1 MKLKTIDIL
10 VRKYNNSAVLEKGL
24 METTNNVSTPS
35 TGVGT
40 TSFSGD
46 ILNMTDP
53 DYAREAFHQ
62 EAWVEFDIL
71 SLSLVGNGLVALL
84 ALLYFYCMRMNDKG
98 YFSHKKIRHPKDT
111 PLDLPGGLVSWV
123 PALLSM
129 SEEDVLRYAGFD
141 AVMLLRVYATALYIC
156 AIMSLYGVIV
166 IVPTNITGG
175 QSYSD
180 AATSINSF
188 NQLSMSN
195 IQHYDSRMW
204 VHGVGV
210 YLITGLTCCL
220 LYRDFGEYRTL
231 RHDFLRRKQPHL
243 RTILVEGIPTHLRSN
258 DQLLAY
264 FSALYPGAVS
274 SVYVPHDLSYLR
286 SLINQREDVVGKL
299 ELSLMRKNVAG
310 EGQFHKT
317 GFLGCGPK
325 VESIPVFEE
334 RLKHLNAVITR
345 EQSRYDM
352 GAHAGEGGAG
362 GWGVMA
368 PPRNRLLNDK
378 EKDEI
383 EPPPTRD
390 IWPSLTSELA
400 AVGVGIDSNGAG
412 PIERSILNR
421 GCFNEPNGGGQVQG
435 ASPHFGSI
443 SGVLKGGSEW
453 LQRFTKRKRSREQQ
467 ADAPSGPLTD
477 NEVRHLE
484 SAPLMGWRDGGND
497 ECNEES
503 STVAAE
509 AEKKGHHS
517 NDSVAMQMK
526 YGSAASRRGE
536 EEEGAWNNN
545 TVESPSKKV
554 KKKKRRPGWGPFSLL
569 DDDNLAA
576 SRAFM
581 TFRTFAAATTAQQ
594 VVHCA
599 RPYKMAVVPAPEPYD
614 VFWPNIIVS
623 RRTHATRW
631 LVVELVLIFA
641 MIFFPMLVTLLSFE
655 LSADHLMQQF
665 TIIREFCEHSKILR
679 AGVELIQPLLLI
691 SVMSLLPSLLY
702 WVGTV
707 EGLISYS
714 QNQLAILSRMY
725 AFMVVNALLVTTFA
739 GSIFDV
745 LGQIID
751 HPSKTFMLLGE
762 TLPKMAG
769 FFCNYV
775 IIRAFSGLSLELT
788 RVASLISAWIHV
800 WISRNET
807 VRNHRKR
814 VIYGI
819 RAYTNSGAFP
829 YGRVLAQDLLVLTV
843 CMTYACLAPLILIAG
858 VLFFG
863 MSYIVYKHQI
873 LYVYE
878 SFETGGSFFPAAF
891 RRFIFALF
899 TAQATMIGMF
909 LLKGGMMQVYA
920 IGALMVGTFYF
931 KFKMREMWEPVA
943 ASLPL
948 EIATALDLMP
958 QEPEDKDKSVE
969 ATTVY
974 LQPEQRA
981 PAVVEPFIDP
991 PNLLNIPP
999 VM

>member
-1 MKLKTIDIL
+1 
-10 VRKYNNSAVLEKGL
+10 
-24 METTNNVSTPS
+24 MEPTSNISTPS

-40 TSFSGD
+40 TFSGD
-46 ILNMTDP
+46 VPNMTDP

-71 SLSLVGNGLVALL
+71 SLSLIGNGIIALL
-84 ALLYFYCMRMNDKG
+84 ALLYFCCMRTNDKG
-98 YFSHKKIRHPKDT
+98 YFSHKKLRHPKDT
-111 PLDLPGGLVSWV
+111 PSDLPGGLLSWV

-129 SEEDVLRYAGFD
+129 SQEDVLRYAGFD
-141 AVMLLRVYATALYIC
+141 AVMLLRVYSTALKIC
-156 AIMSLYGVIV
+156 SIMSIYGMIV

-175 QSYSD
+175 QSYNG

-210 YLITGLTCCL
+210 YLFTGLTCYL
-220 LYRDFGEYRTL
+220 LYRDFGEYRAL

-258 DQLLAY
+258 ERLLAY

-286 SLINQREDVVGKL
+286 SLINRRENIVGKL
-299 ELSLMRKNVAG
+299 ERSMMRKQVAG

-317 GFLGCGPK
+317 GFLGCGPM
-325 VESIPVFEE
+325 VESISMFEQN
-334 RLKHLNAVITR
+334 LKHLNSVIAR
-345 EQSRYDM
+345 EQSRYDL
-352 GAHAGEGGAG
+352 GARAGEGGAG

-368 PPRNRLLNDK
+368 PPRYKLLIDNDNNG
-378 EKDEI
+378 DI
-383 EPPPTRD
+383 ERQMKD
-390 IWPSLTSELA
+390 IWPSLTSELT

-421 GCFNEPNGGGQVQG
+421 GWCFEPNGGGNVQG
-435 ASPHFGSI
+435 TSSHFGSI
-443 SGVLKGGSEW
+443 SGGGGYSSALSKGTEW
-453 LQRFTKRKRSREQQ
+453 LQRHTKWKRGGREQQ
-467 ADAPSGPLTD
+467 APSGPLTD
-477 NEVRHLE
+477 NVMNHLE
-484 SAPLMGWRDGGND
+484 NAPLMGWRDGGSD
-497 ECNEES
+497 GECKEES
-503 STVAAE
+503 TTAAE
-509 AEKKGHHS
+509 AEEKKNGRS
-517 NDSVAMQMK
+517 NDSASMQMK
-526 YGSAASRRGE
+526 YGSVESHRE
-536 EEEGAWNNN
+536 EEEEEEKEGTWNNN
-545 TVESPSKKV
+545 VGPPSQFKKAE
-554 KKKKRRPGWGPFSLL
+554 KQEKTISDWGPLSFL
-569 DDDNLAA
+569 DDDSLAA

-594 VVHCA
+594 VLHCA
-599 RPYKMAVVPAPEPYD
+599 RPYKMAVVPAPEPSD

-631 LVVELVLIFA
+631 LMVEFVLISA

-655 LSADHLMQQF
+655 LSADHLTQKY
-665 TIIREFCEHSKILR
+665 TIIREFCEHSKIFR
-679 AGVELIQPLLLI
+679 AAVELIQPLLLL
-691 SVMSLLPSLLY
+691 SVMSLLPTLLD

-725 AFMVVNALLVTTFA
+725 AFLVVNALLVTTFA

-745 LGQIID
+745 LSQIID
-751 HPSKTFMLLGE
+751 HPSKTFRLLGE

-788 RVASLISAWIHV
+788 RVTSLISAWVHV
-800 WISRNET
+800 WISRNDEIP
-807 VRNHRKR
+807 RNHRKR
-814 VIYGI
+814 IIYGL
-819 RAYTNSGAFP
+819 RAYADPGSFP
-829 YGRVLAQDLLVLTV
+829 YGRFLAHDLLILTV
-843 CMTYACLAPLILIAG
+843 CLTYACLAPLILIAG
-858 VLFFG
+858 VIFFS
-863 MSYIVYKHQI
+863 MSYVVYKHQI

-878 SFETGGSFFPAAF
+878 TGFETGGSFFPAAF

-920 IGALMVGTFYF
+920 IGALMVATFYF
-931 KFKMREMWEPVA
+931 KYKMREMWEPVA

-958 QEPEDKDKSVE
+958 QEPEDKLNSFE

-981 PAVVEPFIDP
+981 HAVVEPFIDP
-991 PNLLNIPP
+991 PNVLNIAPIR
-999 VM
+999 

>member
-1 MKLKTIDIL
+1 M
-10 VRKYNNSAVLEKGL
+10 
-24 METTNNVSTPS
+24 
-35 TGVGT
+35 
-40 TSFSGD
+40 
-46 ILNMTDP
+46 
-53 DYAREAFHQ
+53 
-62 EAWVEFDIL
+62 EFDIL
-71 SLSLVGNGLVALL
+71 WLSLIGNGLVALL
-84 ALLYFYCMRMNDKG
+84 ALLYFYCMRMNEKG
-98 YFSHKKIRHPKDT
+98 YFSHKKIMHPKDT
-111 PLDLPGGLVSWV
+111 PFDLPSGLVSWV
-123 PALLSM
+123 PVLLSM

-156 AIMSLYGVIV
+156 AIMSIYGVFV
-166 IVPTNITGG
+166 IVPTDITGG
-175 QSYSD
+175 QSYSG

-204 VHGVGV
+204 VHGVGL

-286 SLINQREDVVGKL
+286 SLINQREDIVGKL
-299 ELSLMRKNVAG
+299 ELSLMRKQVAG

-334 RLKHLNAVITR
+334 RLKHLNTVISR

-368 PPRNRLLNDK
+368 PTRNRLLLNGEGKGD
-378 EKDEI
+378 I
-383 EPPPTRD
+383 EPQLTRD

-421 GCFNEPNGGGQVQG
+421 GCFNEPNGGGGGGQVHHG
-435 ASPHFGSI
+435 AYPHFESI
-443 SGVLKGGSEW
+443 SDGGYSSALSKGSEW
-453 LQRFTKRKRSREQQ
+453 IQRFTKRTKRKRGREQQ
-467 ADAPSGPLTD
+467 QAVVAPSGPLND
-477 NEVRHLE
+477 DEVHHLE
-484 SAPLMGWRDGGND
+484 SSPLMGWRDWENG
-497 ECNEES
+497 EYNEA
-503 STVAAE
+503 TE
-509 AEKKGHHS
+509 AEKKKGGRHN
-517 NDSVAMQMK
+517 NDDSSFAMQMK
-526 YGSAASRRGE
+526 YGSAVSRHGE
-536 EEEGAWNNN
+536 EEEEERAWNNS
-545 TVESPSKKV
+545 TIESPSKRV
-554 KKKKRRPGWGPFSLL
+554 KKRKRWPGWGPFSLL

-599 RPYKMAVVPAPEPYD
+599 RPYKMAVVPAPEPHD

-623 RRTHATRW
+623 RSTHATRW
-631 LVVELVLIFA
+631 LVVELVLVFA
-641 MIFFPMLVTLLSFE
+641 MGFFPMLVTLLSFE
-655 LSADHLMQQF
+655 LSADHLMHQF

-725 AFMVVNALLVTTFA
+725 AFLVVNALLVTTFA

-745 LGQIID
+745 LGKIVD

-775 IIRAFSGLSLELT
+775 IIRAFSGLALELT
-788 RVASLISAWIHV
+788 RVTSLIAAWIHV
-800 WISRNET
+800 WITRNET
-807 VRNHRKR
+807 VRSHRKR
-814 VIYGI
+814 IIYGI
-819 RAYTNSGAFP
+819 RAYTNPGAFP

-878 SFETGGSFFPAAF
+878 SLETGGSFFPAAF

-920 IGALMVGTFYF
+920 IGALMAGTFYF

-958 QEPEDKDKSVE
+958 QEPEDEDNSFE

-981 PAVVEPFIDP
+981 PAFVEPFINP
-991 PNLLNIPP
+991 PNVLNIPP
-999 VM
+999 VV